1 MEPVENSKNTQQSLN
16 ACREKSPIV
25 EGPNLDPVPSQCG
38 DTGEPSLRRMDQ
50 PIEDVLKDVSTDKT
64 GYGARG
70 DCDPTMTGNIINDPC
85 EGYNRNT
92 IYRYSKALRGAD
104 EAMMDLFRD
113 IVVIDEDAKAH
124 NVPIIWATQ
133 EKAVAAILQEN
144 FRKDDTLVVDRIR
157 LPMVAIHSQDV
168 QYDMERY
175 TYSQAR
181 YLARNLQGHPG
192 LTISENHE
200 RDTVFGI
207 TRGIPVDISYT
218 LYAWSLYLEDMNQI
232 TEQIFLK
239 FNPIAYINVRG
250 VHWEI
255 IVKLDSTANNIEV
268 EPGDQAI
275 RVIKFQFNMTAKSY
289 IPQPIRRSKA
299 VLKIKQEIVNGLSD
313 EETNEVISRL
323 EVATKA
329 KE

>member
-1 MEPVENSKNTQQSLN
+1 
-16 ACREKSPIV
+16 
-25 EGPNLDPVPSQCG
+25 
-38 DTGEPSLRRMDQ
+38 
-50 PIEDVLKDVSTDKT
+50 
-64 GYGARG
+64 
-70 DCDPTMTGNIINDPC
+70 
-85 EGYNRNT
+85 
-92 IYRYSKALRGAD
+92 
-104 EAMMDLFRD
+104 
-113 IVVIDEDAKAH
+113 
-124 NVPIIWATQ
+124 
-133 EKAVAAILQEN
+133 
-144 FRKDDTLVVDRIR
+144 
-157 LPMVAIHSQDV
+157 
-168 QYDMERY
+168 
-175 TYSQAR
+175 
-181 YLARNLQGHPG
+181 
-192 LTISENHE
+192 
-200 RDTVFGI
+200 
-207 TRGIPVDISYT
+207 
-218 LYAWSLYLEDMNQI
+218 MNQI

-250 VHWEI
+250 VHSEI